1 MLCGMLGV
9 LGASVGISLLVAV
22 TLMTLIVLLVA
33 LFLPLIGRL
42 PVSLPTAV
50 LLRVPFVV
58 ELLCPLL
65 PCKVGCCCGL
75 LWLVFGV
82 SVRKLAPGITSLGLA
97 LIDLLLCPGLPCAVL
112 LGGVGL
118 FVANHLRSDVLFK
131 LG

>member
-33 LFLPLIGRL
+33 LFLPLIGI

-82 SVRKLAPGITSLGLA
+82 SVRKLAYTSLGLA
-97 LIDLLLCPGLPCAVL
+97 LIDLLLYIYFFCSWPIT
-112 LGGVGL
+112 
-118 FVANHLRSDVLFK
+118 
-131 LG
+131 